1 MNWYE
6 RHLGDWAK
14 KTAHLSLLEEGA
26 YSRLV
31 DWCYIHERALP
42 LTEREVCKVA
52 RASTPTERAACRRVL
67 HEFFRLAEDG
77 WHQGRIDKVLR
88 AYEKSVSHNV
98 NNPDSPAER
107 AARYRQKRSDLFK
120 RLQSLGLN
128 PAFDTP
134 NPALEAMLREQGQ
147 ELPTGNTSRVNV
159 TQTERDVSGFVVASQ
174 PPTTINTRDGVTA
187 ATSEIVTAAA
197 AAGAMAKAG
206 AAAAGAVDP
215 TLTGRAIRQLKAAG
229 FSSFNAADP
238 RFIALVQ
245 QGVGDD
251 EWRLTAAEAVTRDKA
266 WGWLLATVAG
276 RRADV
281 AAGYGLPRAGKGP
294 NRGDPDRVAGLTPT
308 IAAKPAN
315 PF

>member
-14 KTAHLSLLEEGA
+14 KTGHLSMLEEGA
-26 YSRLV
+26 YTRMV
-31 DWCYIHERALP
+31 DWCYIHERPLP
-42 LTEREVCKVA
+42 MTEREVCKVA
-52 RASTPTERAACRRVL
+52 RASTPTERAAVRRIL
-67 HEFFRLAEDG
+67 HEYFQLADDG

-107 AARYRQKRSDLFK
+107 AARYRARRSELFK
-120 RLQSLGLN
+120 RLQAVGAN

-134 NPALEAMLREQGQ
+134 NPALESLLREHGQ
-147 ELPTGNTSRVNV
+147 ELPPGNTSRANV
-159 TQTERDVSGFVVASQ
+159 THTSRDVAGFVVASQ
-174 PPTTINTRDGVTA
+174 PPTTINTSVTPAAVTQHAVTLARD
-187 ATSEIVTAAA
+187 
-197 AAGAMAKAG
+197 G

-238 RFIALVQ
+238 RFVSLVQ
-245 QGVGDD
+245 QGVSDD
-251 EWRLTAAEAVTRDKA
+251 EWRLTAAEAVTRDKG
-266 WGWLLATVAG
+266 WGWLLATIAG

-281 AAGYGLPRAGKGP
+281 IAGIAPPRGARAPGS
-294 NRGDPDRVAGLTPT
+294 RDPDRVAGLTPT
-308 IAAKPAN
+308 IAAKRLGSA
-315 PF
+315 